1 MIQGKSKDS
10 RKSES
15 VPDFWNPLF
24 RKGLS
29 VFVQILGKTVCSKY

>member
-10 RKSES
+10 RKPES
-15 VPDFWNPLF
+15 VPDFRNPLF